1 MILTYIF
8 AHKLEITNASKNTW
22 KILVKEIMTIQQKY
36 VFIADYARNVAK
48 CLKKQEMYHG

>member
-8 AHKLEITNASKNTW
+8 AHKLEITNASQNMW
-22 KILVKEIMTIQQKY
+22 KMLVKEIMTIQQKY

-48 CLKKQEMYHG
+48 YLKKQEMYHG

>member
-1 MILTYIF
+1 M
-8 AHKLEITNASKNTW
+8 W

-48 CLKKQEMYHG
+48 CLKKQDIKMYICQYLYQKT